1 MPAPH
6 RSAMADPANIAP
18 AELEILRYVMDHQ
31 PVTVRQAADAMAERR
46 GLARTTVQTMME
58 RLRTK
63 GHLKRKSVQG
73 VNQYSLCVPKRTL
86 LARLVGDFVENSLGG
101 SISPFVAYLSEHAK
115 LSQRQT
121 DELARIVEHL
131 KSVEAADHSESR
143 P

>member
-1 MPAPH
+1 
-6 RSAMADPANIAP
+6 MADPANIAP

-58 RLRTK
+58 RLRVK

-73 VNQYSLCVPKRTL
+73 VNHYSLCVPKRTL
-86 LARLVGDFVENSLGG
+86 LTRLVGEFVEHSLGG
-101 SISPFVAYLSEHAK
+101 SISPFVAYLSERAN
-115 LSQRQT
+115 LSQKQAA
-121 DELARIVEHL
+121 ELERMVEQL
-131 KSVEAADHSESR
+131 KAADIADEGAAS